1 MILGGLVRPE
11 KHAKRRREEREE
23 ENREKHA
30 FGLPEEHQSA
40 VFNELEV
47 LDAARAKLDG
57 GLEAGLGRAHPV
69 DNTEDVPVDVDYQSV
84 SIYWLIY
91 RG

>member
-1 MILGGLVRPE
+1 MLD
-11 KHAKRRREEREE
+11 RRTRQEEEEDE
-23 ENREKHA
+23 ENRKKHA

-47 LDAARAKLDG
+47 LDAAGAKLDG

-69 DNTEDVPVDVDYQSV
+69 DDAEDVPVDVDCSQLAST
-84 SIYWLIY
+84 SC
-91 RG
+91 